1 MTTIEQPTKK
11 LLVLDLDECLL
22 YASKRPFDG
31 WQLMVKDLYVT
42 IRPGVEA
49 MLDKLAPSYQFIVWS
64 NTDPSYV
71 YAKLEAFW
79 PERHPILDV
88 YSSLQCKMKV
98 EGGYGIPFYKDLKR
112 IVKDHPQ
119 FPLTQI
125 IALDDKPAVYKD
137 YYGNFLL
144 AHEFLGD
151 PNDRHLDRVA
161 RFLVHIAPEPNVRK
175 IEKRWFKLDQNQW
188 GDQSQSPE
196 LG

>member
-1 MTTIEQPTKK
+1 MTTIEQPARK
-11 LLVLDLDECLL
+11 LLLLDLDECLL

-49 MLDKLAPSYQFIVWS
+49 MLDAVAPFYDFAVWS

-79 PERHPILDV
+79 PEQHPILDV

-151 PNDRHLDRVA
+151 TNDRHLDRVA
-161 RFLVHIAPEPNVRK
+161 RFLVHIALEPNVRK

-188 GDQSQSPE
+188 GDPSQSPE